1 MKALAALTPN
11 VQRASEKSKPQKL
24 KKSGSPMN
32 IAHLNAIAR
41 MVKNGEIQLPDLDL
55 EDDDEYD
62 YVWAMVDSGAG
73 ANVARR
79 NHFPHSRPAA
89 APKISLT
96 IANGDA
102 LPNRGARAV
111 TCYDRHG
118 NKCERLFY
126 DAPVEMPIVAVTELA
141 KEGEAGSEV
150 RFREFKMGR

>member
-1 MKALAALTPN
+1 
-11 VQRASEKSKPQKL
+11 
-24 KKSGSPMN
+24 
-32 IAHLNAIAR
+32 
-41 MVKNGEIQLPDLDL
+41 LPGLDL

-73 ANVARR
+73 ANVARKD
-79 NHFPHSRPAA
+79 HFPHSRPAV

-102 LPNRGARAV
+102 LPNSGARSV
-111 TCYDRHG
+111 TCHDRHG

-150 RFREFKMGR
+150 RFRIQDGEIIDNLTGKRCQFVKRMGVYFMRIYFPKSNGGHNRSSGFGRPDR